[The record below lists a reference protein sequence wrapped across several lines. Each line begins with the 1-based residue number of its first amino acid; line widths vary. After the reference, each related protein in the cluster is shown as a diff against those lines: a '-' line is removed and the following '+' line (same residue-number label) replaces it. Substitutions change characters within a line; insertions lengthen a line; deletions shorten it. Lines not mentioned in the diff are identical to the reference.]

1 MRYSPNSCI
10 SLRFN
15 PGNDED
21 GAGASSIHSRSER
34 SSWYMWAEDSVELAL
49 ELMSSLLGPGE
60 GWPIVTQVLGE
71 SL

>member
-1 MRYSPNSCI
+1 MRYSPNSSI

-34 SSWYMWAEDSVELAL
+34 SSWYMWAKMA
-49 ELMSSLLGPGE
+49 SSSHLRQWRRSSSQVKGGP
-60 GWPIVTQVLGE
+60 
-71 SL
+71 S

>member
-34 SSWYMWAEDSVELAL
+34 SSWYIWAKIASSVNLL
-49 ELMSSLLGPGE
+49 LSSDYVPLSEKRKCHPG
-60 GWPIVTQVLGE
+60 
-71 SL
+71 